1 MKISIMT
8 LFCDMCEKVLS
19 ESIIGRARQAGI
31 IDVSCIDIRDFADN
45 KHNRVDD
52 APYGGGNGMII
63 QAQPVYDCYQSLCKD
78 GAKPHLI
85 YLSPKG
91 KTFTQK
97 RAVELSKMDN
107 IALLCGHYE
116 GVDQRVLDEIVDEEI
131 SIGDYVVTGGELP
144 ALLVTDAVCRLI
156 PGVLSNDECFT
167 DESHF
172 DGLLEYPHYTRPAVW
187 HGKAV
192 PEVLLSGH
200 HENIAKWR
208 VQQSL
213 EVTKQKRPD
222 MLEKSV
228 DKTNNK

>member
-8 LFCDMCEKVLS
+8 LFCEMCEKVLS
-19 ESIIGRARQAGI
+19 ESIIGRARSAGI
-31 IDVSCIDIRDFADN
+31 IDVSCVDIRDFADN

-78 GAKPHLI
+78 GKKPHLI

-91 KTFTQK
+91 KTFTQR

-107 IALLCGHYE
+107 IVLLCGHYE

-131 SIGDYVVTGGELP
+131 SIGDFVVTGGELP
-144 ALLVTDAVCRLI
+144 ALLVADAVCRLV

-172 DGLLEYPHYTRPAVW
+172 NGLLEYPHYTRPAVW
-187 HGKAV
+187 HDQEV

-208 VQQSL
+208 KEQSL
-213 EVTKQKRPD
+213 IVTKQKRPD
-222 MLEKSV
+222 LLER
-228 DKTNNK
+228 

>member
-8 LFCDMCEKVLS
+8 LFCEMCERVLS
-19 ESIIGRARQAGI
+19 ESIIGRARQAGL

-78 GAKPHLI
+78 GKKPHLI

-116 GVDQRVLDEIVDEEI
+116 GVDQRVLDELVDEEI
-131 SIGDYVVTGGELP
+131 SIGDFVVTGGELP
-144 ALLVTDAVCRLI
+144 ALLVADAVCRLV

-187 HGKAV
+187 HDKAV

-200 HENIAKWR
+200 HENISKWR
-208 VQQSL
+208 MQQSV
-213 EVTKQKRPD
+213 EVTKAKRPD
-222 MLEKSV
+222 MYEKYV
-228 DKTNNK
+228 NKV

>member
-8 LFCDMCEKVLS
+8 LFCEMCERVLS
-19 ESIIGRARQAGI
+19 ESIIGRARQAGL
-31 IDVSCIDIRDFADN
+31 IDVSCVDIRDFADN

-78 GAKPHLI
+78 GKKPHLI

-116 GVDQRVLDEIVDEEI
+116 GVDQRVLDELVDEEI
-131 SIGDYVVTGGELP
+131 SIGDFVVTGGELP
-144 ALLVTDAVCRLI
+144 ALLVADAVCRLV

-187 HGKAV
+187 HDKAV
-192 PEVLLSGH
+192 PDVLLSGH
-200 HENIAKWR
+200 HENISKWR
-208 VQQSL
+208 MQQSV
-213 EVTKQKRPD
+213 EVTKLKRPD
-222 MLEKSV
+222 MYEKYV
-228 DKTNNK
+228 NKD

>member
-8 LFCDMCEKVLS
+8 LFCEMCERVLS
-19 ESIIGRARQAGI
+19 ESIIGRARQAGL

-78 GAKPHLI
+78 GKKPHLI

-116 GVDQRVLDEIVDEEI
+116 GVDQRVLDELVDEEI
-131 SIGDYVVTGGELP
+131 SIGDFVVTGGELP
-144 ALLVTDAVCRLI
+144 ALLVADAVCRLV

-187 HGKAV
+187 HDKAV

-200 HENIAKWR
+200 HENISKWR
-208 VQQSL
+208 MQQSV
-213 EVTKQKRPD
+213 EVTKLKRPD
-222 MLEKSV
+222 MYEKYV
-228 DKTNNK
+228 NKV

>member
-8 LFCDMCEKVLS
+8 LFCEMCERVLS
-19 ESIIGRARQAGI
+19 ESIIGRARQAGL

-78 GAKPHLI
+78 GKKPHLI

-116 GVDQRVLDEIVDEEI
+116 GVDQRVLDELVDEEI
-131 SIGDYVVTGGELP
+131 SIGDFVVTGGELP
-144 ALLVTDAVCRLI
+144 ALLVADAVCRLV

-187 HGKAV
+187 HDKAV
-192 PEVLLSGH
+192 PDVLLSGH
-200 HENIAKWR
+200 HENISKWR
-208 VQQSL
+208 MQQSV
-213 EVTKQKRPD
+213 EVTKLKRPD
-222 MLEKSV
+222 MYEKYV
-228 DKTNNK
+228 NKV

>member
-8 LFCDMCEKVLS
+8 LFCDMCEKVLG

-78 GAKPHLI
+78 GIKPHLI

-131 SIGDYVVTGGELP
+131 SIGDFVVTGGELP
-144 ALLVTDAVCRLI
+144 ALLVADAVCRLI

-187 HGKAV
+187 HDKAV
-192 PEVLLSGH
+192 PDVLLSGH

-208 VQQSL
+208 TEQSL
-213 EVTKQKRPD
+213 EVTRQKRPD
-222 MLEKSV
+222 LLERK
-228 DKTNNK
+228 

>member
-8 LFCDMCEKVLS
+8 LFCDMCERVLS
-19 ESIIGRARQAGI
+19 ESIIGRARQAGL
-31 IDVSCIDIRDFADN
+31 IDVSCVDIRDFADN

-78 GAKPHLI
+78 GKKPHLI

-116 GVDQRVLDEIVDEEI
+116 GVDQRVLDELVDEEI
-131 SIGDYVVTGGELP
+131 SIGDFVVTGGELP
-144 ALLVTDAVCRLI
+144 ALLVADAVCRLV

-187 HGKAV
+187 HDKAV
-192 PEVLLSGH
+192 PDVLLSGH
-200 HENIAKWR
+200 HENISKWR
-208 VQQSL
+208 MQQSV
-213 EVTKQKRPD
+213 EVTKVKRPD
-222 MLEKSV
+222 MYEKYV
-228 DKTNNK
+228 NKD

>member
-8 LFCDMCEKVLS
+8 LFCEMCERVLS
-19 ESIIGRARQAGI
+19 ESIIGRARSAGI
-31 IDVSCIDIRDFADN
+31 IDVSCVDIRDFADN

-78 GAKPHLI
+78 GQKPHLI

-97 RAVELSKMDN
+97 RAVELSEMDN

-116 GVDQRVLDEIVDEEI
+116 GIDQRVLDEIVDEEI
-131 SIGDYVVTGGELP
+131 SIGDFVVTGGELP
-144 ALLVTDAVCRLI
+144 ALLVADAVCRLV

-172 DGLLEYPHYTRPAVW
+172 NGLLEYPHYTRPAVW
-187 HGKAV
+187 HDREV

-208 VQQSL
+208 KEQSL

-222 MLEKSV
+222 LLERK
-228 DKTNNK
+228 